1 MHLEICPTSNVQ
13 TGAAASIAAHPI
25 RALWDHG
32 VSLSFQTDNH
42 LISCTNLN
50 LEGQALVDE
59 AGFSLADLLTMQKM
73 ALDASFMPRQV
84 IEHAG
89 RRLQE
94 WARSHGLQPAAH

>member
-1 MHLEICPTSNVQ
+1 
-13 TGAAASIAAHPI
+13 
-25 RALWDHG
+25 

-59 AGFSLADLLTMQKM
+59 AGFSLSDLLTMQKM

-94 WARSHGLQPAAH
+94 WACSQGLQPATH